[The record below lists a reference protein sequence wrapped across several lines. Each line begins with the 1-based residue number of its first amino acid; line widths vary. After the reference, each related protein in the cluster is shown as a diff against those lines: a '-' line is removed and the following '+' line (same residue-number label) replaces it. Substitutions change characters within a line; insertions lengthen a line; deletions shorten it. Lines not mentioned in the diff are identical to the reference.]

1 MLSLTDLRSEKRKR
15 RIIRALY
22 RISDLNVEIKTN
34 SPSFAENIRRYE
46 VDYQADPNITLEMSD
61 DRMIEMMEEYEGM
74 TADKVE
80 SLYMAT
86 LYSWAIFDFN
96 GFPIRAVGVENDGE
110 CTLFAAPD
118 DSSIDLSV
126 MIPRDKAFVYYY
138 PGIRMQDDDY
148 YVFDTP
154 FGDLG
159 GKSVTGKKLVL
170 KSIVFVDSRRFDSL
184 RAIDA
189 KDFVPL
195 FMHAVSQNVRQERTK
210 HTLFILERVMHR
222 VKFFG
227 VGDVNDL
234 DFILERV

>member
-1 MLSLTDLRSEKRKR
+1 M
-15 RIIRALY
+15 ALY

-34 SPSFAENIRRYE
+34 SPTLAESISRYE
-46 VDYQADPNITLEMSD
+46 VDYQAEPNVTLEMSD
-61 DRMIEMMEEYEGM
+61 DRLIEMMEEYEGM

-80 SLYMAT
+80 VLYMAT

-118 DSSIDLSV
+118 DSSIDLAR
-126 MIPRDKAFVYYY
+126 MIPRDRAFVYYY
-138 PGIRMQDDDY
+138 HGIRMQDDDY

-159 GKSVTGKKLVL
+159 ADSVTGKKLKL
-170 KSIVFVDSRRFDSL
+170 RSIVFVDSVRFDSL
-184 RAIDA
+184 RAIEA

-227 VGDVNDL
+227 VGDVNDI

>member
-1 MLSLTDLRSEKRKR
+1 M
-15 RIIRALY
+15 LY
-22 RISDLNVEIKTN
+22 RISDLNIEIKTK
-34 SPSFAENIRRYE
+34 SPTLADNIVPYAVTYEAE
-46 VDYQADPNITLEMSD
+46 PNITLEMSD
-61 DRMIEMMEEYEGM
+61 DRLIEMMEEYEGM

-96 GFPIRAVGVENDGE
+96 GFPIRAVGVEYDGE
-110 CTLFAAPD
+110 CVLFAAPD
-118 DSSIDLSV
+118 DRSIDLTT
-126 MIPRDKAFVYYY
+126 MIPRGKAFVYNY

-159 GKSVTGKKLVL
+159 GEAVQDKKLKL
-170 KSIVFVDSRRFDSL
+170 RSIVFVDRERFDSL
-184 RAIDA
+184 REIDA

-222 VKFFG
+222 VNFYG
-227 VGDVNDL
+227 VGDVNDI

>member
-1 MLSLTDLRSEKRKR
+1 M
-15 RIIRALY
+15 ALY
-22 RISDLNVEIKTN
+22 RISDLNVEIKTH
-34 SPSFAENIRRYE
+34 SPSLADNIKRYE
-46 VDYQADPNITLEMSD
+46 VTYQADPNVTLEMSD
-61 DRMIEMMEEYEGM
+61 DRLLEMMEEYEGM
-74 TADKVE
+74 TADAVE
-80 SLYMAT
+80 SLFMAT

-110 CTLFAAPD
+110 CTLFAAPED
-118 DSSIDLSV
+118 PTVDLITGLPQS
-126 MIPRDKAFVYYY
+126 KAFVYRY

-154 FGDLG
+154 FGEYGHL
-159 GKSVTGKKLVL
+159 SVTGKKLKL
-170 KSIVFVDSRRFDSL
+170 KSIVFVDRQRFDSL
-184 RAIDA
+184 RAIEA

-195 FMHAVSQNVRQERTK
+195 FMRAVSQNVRQERTK

-227 VGDVNDL
+227 VGDINDL

>member
-1 MLSLTDLRSEKRKR
+1 M
-15 RIIRALY
+15 ALY

-34 SPSFAENIRRYE
+34 SPTLAESVSRYE
-46 VDYQADPNITLEMSD
+46 VNYQAEPNVTLEMSD
-61 DRMIEMMEEYEGM
+61 DRLIEMMEEYEGM

-80 SLYMAT
+80 ALYMAT

-118 DSSIDLSV
+118 DSSIDLAR
-126 MIPRDKAFVYYY
+126 MIPRDKAFVYHY
-138 PGIRMQDDDY
+138 PGVRMQDDDY
-148 YVFDTP
+148 FVFDTP

-159 GKSVTGKKLVL
+159 TASVTGKKLRL
-170 KSIVFVDSRRFDSL
+170 RSIVFVDSKRFDSL
-184 RAIDA
+184 RAIEA

-195 FMHAVSQNVRQERTK
+195 FMRAVSQNVRQERTK

-227 VGDVNDL
+227 VGDVNDI

>member
-1 MLSLTDLRSEKRKR
+1 M
-15 RIIRALY
+15 ALY

-34 SPSFAENIRRYE
+34 SPTLAESIPRYE
-46 VDYQADPNITLEMSD
+46 VDYQAEPNVTLEMSD
-61 DRMIEMMEEYEGM
+61 DRLIEMMEEYEGM

-80 SLYMAT
+80 ALYMAT

-118 DSSIDLSV
+118 DSSIDLAR
-126 MIPRDKAFVYYY
+126 MIPRDRAFVYYY

-159 GKSVTGKKLVL
+159 ADSVTGKKLKL
-170 KSIVFVDSRRFDSL
+170 RSIVFVDSVRFDSL
-184 RAIDA
+184 RSIEA

-227 VGDVNDL
+227 VGDINDI

>member
-1 MLSLTDLRSEKRKR
+1 M
-15 RIIRALY
+15 ALY
-22 RISDLNVEIKTN
+22 RISDLNVDIKTK
-34 SPSFAENIRRYE
+34 SPSLAENIRRYE
-46 VDYQADPNITLEMSD
+46 VTYKADPNITLEMSD

-74 TADKVE
+74 TADAVE

-110 CTLFAAPD
+110 CTLFAAPED
-118 DSSIDLSV
+118 PTADLV
-126 MIPRDKAFVYYY
+126 NRIPRDKAFVYRY

-154 FGDLG
+154 FGIYGNL
-159 GKSVTGKKLVL
+159 SVPGKKLKL
-170 KSIVFVDSRRFDSL
+170 KSIVFVDRERFDSL
-184 RAIDA
+184 RLIEA

-195 FMHAVSQNVRQERTK
+195 FMRAVSQNVRQERTK
-210 HTLFILERVMHR
+210 HTLFILERVLHR
-222 VKFFG
+222 VKFYG
-227 VGDVNDL
+227 VGDINDF

>member
-1 MLSLTDLRSEKRKR
+1 M
-15 RIIRALY
+15 ALY
-22 RISDLNVEIKTN
+22 RISDLNIEIKTN
-34 SPSFAENIRRYE
+34 SPTLADNIRRYE
-46 VDYQADPNITLEMSD
+46 VTYQADPNVTLEMSD
-61 DRMIEMMEEYEGM
+61 DRLLEMMEEYEGM
-74 TADKVE
+74 TADAVE
-80 SLYMAT
+80 SMYMAT

-118 DSSIDLSV
+118 DTSVDLV
-126 MIPRDKAFVYYY
+126 TRIPPGKAFVYRY

-154 FGDLG
+154 FGEYGHL
-159 GKSVTGKKLVL
+159 SVPGKKLKL
-170 KSIVFVDSRRFDSL
+170 RSIVFVDRDRFDSL
-184 RAIDA
+184 RAIEA

-222 VKFFG
+222 VKFYG
-227 VGDVNDL
+227 VGDLNDFR
-234 DFILERV
+234 FILERV

>member
-1 MLSLTDLRSEKRKR
+1 M
-15 RIIRALY
+15 ALY

-34 SPSFAENIRRYE
+34 SPSLAESIPRYE
-46 VDYQADPNITLEMSD
+46 VNYQAVPNITLEMSD
-61 DRMIEMMEEYEGM
+61 DRLLEMMEEYEGM

-80 SLYMAT
+80 ALYMAT

-118 DSSIDLSV
+118 DSSIDLAR
-126 MIPRDKAFVYYY
+126 MIPRDKAFVYHY
-138 PGIRMQDDDY
+138 PGVRMQDDDY
-148 YVFDTP
+148 FVFDTP
-154 FGDLG
+154 FGELG
-159 GKSVTGKKLVL
+159 TASVTGKKLRL
-170 KSIVFVDSRRFDSL
+170 RSIVFVDSKRFDSL
-184 RAIDA
+184 RAIEA

-227 VGDVNDL
+227 VGDVNDM